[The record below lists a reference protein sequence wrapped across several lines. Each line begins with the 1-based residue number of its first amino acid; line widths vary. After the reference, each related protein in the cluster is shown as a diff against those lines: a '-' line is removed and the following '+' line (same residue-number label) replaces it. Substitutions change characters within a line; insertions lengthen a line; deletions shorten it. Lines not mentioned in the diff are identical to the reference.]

1 MKERGMK
8 NPWPL
13 LLSLMLGASG
23 LAARDATAESVVI
36 YTSQDEVYAER
47 IFKDFEKKTGTKV
60 KAVFDSE
67 AVKTVAMANRLL
79 AERNH
84 PQCDVFWGN
93 EELRTRQLAAQGVFR
108 ETNGWAAMGFRT
120 RRLVVNTNLLPIAK
134 APHAFSEATNQIW
147 RGKVALSY
155 PLFGTTATHFLAF
168 RQHWGD
174 AAWQAWCQ
182 SLAANKAFLVDGNSM
197 VVKLVGSGEAWFG
210 FTDSDDIREGQHNDL
225 PIVAMP
231 VGDETLYVPNT
242 LGVIRKAPHPEAAQ
256 KLFEYLQSKEV
267 LGQLVKAEALESV
280 ELPKAGTGL
289 HVDWDAL
296 VRNLDPGTAEM
307 KKIFLR

>member
-1 MKERGMK
+1 VKKCGMQK
-8 NPWPL
+8 SWL
-13 LLSLMLGASG
+13 VWLSLVLSFST
-23 LAARDATAESVVI
+23 LTPRLVTAASVVV
-36 YTSQDEVYAER
+36 YTSQDEVYAEK
-47 IFKDFEKKTGTKV
+47 IFKNFEKKTGIKV

-93 EELRTRQLAAQGVFR
+93 EELRTRQLAAEGIFR
-108 ETNGWAAMGFRT
+108 ETNGWSAMGYRT

-134 APHAFSEATNQIW
+134 APQKFSEATNQVW

-155 PLFGTTATHFLAF
+155 PLFGTTATHFLGL

-174 AAWQAWCQ
+174 VAWQAWCQ
-182 SLAANKAFLVDGNSM
+182 ALASNKVFLVDGNSM

-210 FTDSDDIREGQHNDL
+210 FSDSDDIKEGQHNGL

-231 VGDETLYVPNT
+231 VGDETLFIPNT
-242 LGVIRKAPHPEAAQ
+242 LGVIRNAPHPEAAQ

-267 LGQLVKAEALESV
+267 LGQLVEAEALESV
-280 ELPKAGTGL
+280 ELPKAGMGL
-289 HVDWDAL
+289 TADWDSL
-296 VRNLDPGTAEM
+296 VRDLNSGTTEI